1 MGLFRR
7 MLDRTLA
14 GMRGPIGE
22 QEMSAFDQ
30 ALLGNAPEFRS
41 VLRTAQIAAAVDVTM
56 LLLGES
62 GTGKELLAEAI
73 HRESRRAK
81 AAFVP
86 VNCAAL
92 PESLAESEL
101 FGHRKGAFTGAI
113 ADKAGLITSADGGT
127 LFLDEI
133 GELPLS
139 LQAKLLRFI
148 ENGEILPVGAQ
159 RPLKVN
165 VRLIAATNRDL
176 NAEVKAGRF
185 RADLYYRLNVVPVEL
200 PPLRQRSGDAALLI
214 EALMRRFAA
223 SHGLAAPMLTPAA
236 RKALEAYSWPGNV
249 RELRNFCER
258 ITVLFS
264 GRNVD
269 VTNLPSEMQAKNASN
284 RSAGLALPA
293 GGIDLEA
300 VELDFIRQA
309 LEATSGNRT
318 RAARLLGLTRDTLL
332 YRIKKFAL

>member
-1 MGLFRR
+1 
-7 MLDRTLA
+7 
-14 GMRGPIGE
+14 
-22 QEMSAFDQ
+22 MSAFDQ

-81 AAFVP
+81 STFVP
-86 VNCAAL
+86 VNCAAI

-113 ADKAGLITSADGGT
+113 SDKAGMIVAADGGT

-133 GELPLS
+133 GELPLAI
-139 LQAKLLRFI
+139 QAKLLRFI
-148 ENGEILPVGAQ
+148 ENGEILPVGAL
-159 RPLKVN
+159 RPFKVN

-176 NAEVKAGRF
+176 ASEVKAGRF

-200 PPLRQRSGDAALLI
+200 PPLRQRTGDTTLLI
-214 EALMRRFAA
+214 ETLMSRFAA
-223 SHGLAAPMLTPAA
+223 AHGLAAPTLTPAA
-236 RKALEAYSWPGNV
+236 RKTLEAYAWPGNV

-264 GRNVD
+264 GRSVD
-269 VTNLPSEMQAKNASN
+269 FTNLPLEMQSRNSVG
-284 RSAGLALPA
+284 SADGLALPT
-293 GGIDLEA
+293 GGINLEA
-300 VELDFIRQA
+300 VELSFIRQA